1 MTDEE
6 MSELGQIVNL
16 PTQIEKVCQEDN
28 VEELKK
34 ILSKGV
40 TYDIINHHY
49 INDMTPLSISYKKG
63 KDTNYR
69 VFRFLLEHPLININS
84 KGQSSDTVLH
94 LACKDHNIEI
104 INLLLSQEDIDANVK
119 NLSDKTPLIE
129 AVFDNN
135 DNNIKIVKLL
145 IPYSIINM
153 GDANENTPLHIAI
166 QHKKIEI
173 VKLLLEQ
180 STINVNIG
188 NSQRKTPLHV
198 SFEVLNNFEIIRLL
212 LEHPN
217 IDTGVFDQYQAT
229 PLLLAC
235 SNSYLASYYHS
246 NLSLFK
252 LLVNKSSSYINTM
265 DSLYKTPLKILC
277 EYSAIPMLKILLEH
291 PNIKNTVQDYKING
305 KYSLP
310 VVILLNNRFKK
321 ERIEKINNILDD
333 IIG

>member
-6 MSELGQIVNL
+6 INEIGEILNL

-34 ILSKGV
+34 IVSKGV
-40 TYDIINHHY
+40 TYDIINHRY

-63 KDTNYR
+63 KGTNYR

-119 NLSDKTPLIE
+119 NIYDKTPLIE
-129 AVFDNN
+129 AVI

-145 IPYSIINM
+145 IPYSIINI
-153 GDANENTPLHIAI
+153 GDANENTPLHIACENN
-166 QHKKIEI
+166 KIEI

-180 STINVNIG
+180 STINLNIG
-188 NSQRKTPLHV
+188 NSQRRTPLHI
-198 SFEVLNNFEIIRLL
+198 SLEVKNNFEIIRLL

-217 IDTGVFDQYQAT
+217 IDTGVFDQYQKT

-235 SNSYLASYYHS
+235 SNSYLDS
-246 NLSLFK
+246 NLSIFK

-277 EYSAIPMLKILLEH
+277 EYSVIPMLKILLEH

-321 ERIEKINNILDD
+321 EPIEKINNILDSILD
-333 IIG
+333 